1 MRLALLIPVLAAL
14 LSGCERKDANLVQ
27 GYVEGEFVYVASP
40 LEGQLEKLAVRRGQ
54 VIKKGDLLFV
64 LESGAEKAQR
74 DEAARKL
81 AQAQANLEDAKRG
94 QRPSEIDSLKAQF
107 QQAQAALVLSDKEFE
122 RQERLVGKGVA
133 ATQDLDVARSS
144 RDQDQKRVAKLEA
157 DLQTAQLGSRSDQIA
172 AAAAA
177 VQAQEASLAHA
188 DWALSQKTQY
198 SPVDGIVFD
207 TLYQQGEW
215 IAAGRPAVSLLP
227 PENVKV
233 RAFVPEARVGSLRY
247 GEAVKVFVDG
257 VGEPYA
263 GTVSFISPRAE
274 YTPPVIYSQESRGK
288 LVFMVESVFDPEAA
302 AKLHPGQ
309 PVDVAF
315 EAP

>member
-1 MRLALLIPVLAAL
+1 MRLALLLAVLVTA
-14 LSGCERKDANLVQ
+14 LSGCGRKDTNLVQ

-54 VIKKGDLLFV
+54 VVKKGDLLFV

-94 QRPSEIDSLKAQF
+94 QRPSEIDSLKAQL

-144 RDQDQKRVAKLEA
+144 RDQDQKRVAKLAA

-215 IAAGRPAVSLLP
+215 IAAGRPTVSLLP

-288 LVFMVESVFDPEAA
+288 LVFMVESVFDPATA

-315 EAP
+315 GEP

>member
-14 LSGCERKDANLVQ
+14 LSGCERKDENLVQ

-54 VIKKGDLLFV
+54 VVKKGDLLFV

-247 GEAVKVFVDG
+247 GEPVKVFVDG
-257 VGEPYA
+257 VTEPYA

-288 LVFMVESVFDPEAA
+288 LVFMVESVFDPATA

-315 EAP
+315 GEP